1 VINAVVPRSW
11 PPAYSS
17 VPTKRKEK
25 PAAKDA
31 QSPAK
36 CQIGRR
42 RPSGTMPVSEVE

>member
-1 VINAVVPRSW
+1 MPAVVPRSC

-25 PAAKDA
+25 PAANEV

-42 RPSGTMPVSEVE
+42 RSSGTIPVSLVE